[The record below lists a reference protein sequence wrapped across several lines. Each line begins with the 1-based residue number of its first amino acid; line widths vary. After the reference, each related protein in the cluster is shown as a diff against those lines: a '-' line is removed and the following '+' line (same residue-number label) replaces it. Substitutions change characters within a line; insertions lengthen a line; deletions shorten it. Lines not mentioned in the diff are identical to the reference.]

1 MHVSAGWMDAIVAP
15 GLFKLPC
22 NLLTFCETTQR
33 SSLLRCSTAG
43 KDVPLKPIKTLGH
56 SNTFYFTRIQGSILQ
71 QYILEANA
79 ILVFL
84 PSVLLTV
91 CL

>member
-22 NLLTFCETTQR
+22 NLLTFCETAQR

-43 KDVPLKPIKTLGH
+43 KDVPLKPIKTFGH
-56 SNTFYFTRIQGSILQ
+56 PNTFYFTRIQASILQ
-71 QYILEANA
+71 QYILQANC